1 MSFILL
7 TGSHG
12 LIGGALQK
20 YLTEHHI
27 RSKSFDIKFHPSHSS
42 FGSILDKDSLKR
54 AVKDCTGIIHLAG
67 TSRVIFGERN
77 PASCLQNNIEGTNN
91 VIEAALSSP
100 DKPWIIYASSRE
112 VYGQQKLLPVAED
125 ALLKP
130 MNVYAHSKLA
140 AEKKIQE
147 AQQAGIKTSILRF
160 SNVFGSPLDHVD
172 RVIPAF
178 CRAALLGK
186 VLQVDGSN
194 NTFDFTFVE
203 DVVRGIVNVIDILKQ
218 SPYSLPPIH
227 FTTGR
232 GLTLNEAA
240 QIIVSKANSSS
251 PIKERMP
258 RSFDVS
264 HFVGDPSRAKSIL
277 GWSSL
282 FSFEEAIEKFLPLLK
297 TYIEVEESF
306 QESIAV

>member
-7 TGSHG
+7 TGSRG
-12 LIGGALQK
+12 LIGTALQNF
-20 YLTEHHI
+20 LTEHHI
-27 RSKSFDIKFHPSHSS
+27 RSKSFDIKFNPSHSN

-54 AVKDCTGIIHLAG
+54 AVKDCAGIIHLAG
-67 TSRVIFGERN
+67 TSRVIFGEQN
-77 PASCLQNNIEGTNN
+77 PATCLQNNVEGTNN
-91 VIEAALSSP
+91 VINAALSSP
-100 DKPWIIYASSRE
+100 SKPWIIYASSRE
-112 VYGQQKLLPVAED
+112 VYGQQKLLPVVED
-125 ALLKP
+125 VLLKP

-147 AQQAGIKTSILRF
+147 AQKAGIRTSILRF

-178 CRAALLGK
+178 CRAALRGHILN
-186 VLQVDGSN
+186 VDGSD
-194 NTFDFTFVE
+194 NTFDFTFVD
-203 DVVRGIVNVIDILKQ
+203 DVVRGIAKVIYIMRQ
-218 SPYSLPPIH
+218 NECSLPPIH

-251 PIKERMP
+251 RMKERTP

>member
-1 MSFILL
+1 MSLILL
-7 TGSHG
+7 TASHG
-12 LIGGALQK
+12 LIGSALQK
-20 YLTEHHI
+20 YLTKNHI
-27 RSKSFDIKFHPSHSS
+27 RSKSFDIKFNPGHPSY
-42 FGSILDKDSLKR
+42 GSIMDKYSLKK
-54 AVKDCTGIIHLAG
+54 AVNDCTGIIHLAG
-67 TSRVIFGERN
+67 TSRVIFGEKN
-77 PASCLQNNIEGTNN
+77 PAACLQNNVEGTNN
-91 VIEAALSSP
+91 VINAALSSP
-100 DKPWIIYASSRE
+100 SKPWIIYASSRE
-112 VYGQQKLLPVAED
+112 VYGQQKLLPVVED
-125 ALLKP
+125 VVLKP

-147 AQQAGIKTSILRF
+147 AQQAGIRTSILRF

-178 CRAALLGK
+178 CRAALLGEA
-186 VLQVDGSN
+186 LHIDGSS
-194 NTFDFTFVE
+194 NTFDFTFVD
-203 DVVRGIVNVIDILKQ
+203 DVVRGIAEVIRIMKQ
-218 SPYSLPPIH
+218 NQFSLPPIH

-251 PIKERMP
+251 LMIERTP